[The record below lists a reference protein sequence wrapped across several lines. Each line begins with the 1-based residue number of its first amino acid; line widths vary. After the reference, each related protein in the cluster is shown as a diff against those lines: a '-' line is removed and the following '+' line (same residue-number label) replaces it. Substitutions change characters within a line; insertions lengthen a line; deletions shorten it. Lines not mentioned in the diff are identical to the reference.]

1 MKVTLN
7 ELQRGFVSL
16 GKLANQDMRLKV
28 ADQLGRIA
36 KAAESEMKNLEDLRI
51 KLIKRIGNEDAEGNY
66 TVPADAMEA
75 FTAEMTELLDV
86 SVELPGER
94 IKLDSLPDGVRLS
107 AIDLIN
113 LDWLLEAE
121 AEKTATEK
129 SNVASA

>member
-16 GKLANQDMRLKV
+16 SKLANQDLPLKTGYW
-28 ADQLGRIA
+28 LGRIA

-51 KLIKRIGNEDAEGNY
+51 KLVKRIGNEDAEGNY
-66 TVPADAMEA
+66 TIPADAMDA

-86 SVELPGER
+86 SVELPGDR
-94 IKLDSLPDGVRLS
+94 INLDSLGEGVKLS

-113 LDWLLEAE
+113 LEWLFEAE
-121 AEKTATEK
+121 AAKTAG
-129 SNVASA
+129 A